1 MLPLD
6 VNVSDID
13 ESSNI
18 TAKPKNNSQQT
29 HYGGGEGGRRR
40 GERERETEVCTLI
53 MLLDDPL
60 PWGDSNSKI
69 EEFKK

>member
-40 GERERETEVCTLI
+40 GERERDRGMHTDHAFGWSLA
-53 MLLDDPL
+53 MGGL
-60 PWGDSNSKI
+60 KQ
-69 EEFKK
+69 